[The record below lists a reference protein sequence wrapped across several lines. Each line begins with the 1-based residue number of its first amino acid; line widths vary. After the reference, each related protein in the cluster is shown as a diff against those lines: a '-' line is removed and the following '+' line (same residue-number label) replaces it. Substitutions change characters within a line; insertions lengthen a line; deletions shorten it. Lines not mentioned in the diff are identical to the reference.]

1 MHGPCAFS
9 FGSTYYCIKE
19 HFNWV
24 LAYSIFKLNFFFTC
38 MDLINKESFLGK
50 LKFYYRVINLEFRVL
65 LFSKL
70 NRVLEA
76 SGLYFKSLR

>member
-1 MHGPCAFS
+1 MCFFLGPK
-9 FGSTYYCIKE
+9 YYCIKE
-19 HFNWV
+19 RFNWV
-24 LAYSIFKLNFFFTC
+24 LAYSISKLNFFFTC

-50 LKFYYRVINLEFRVL
+50 LKFYYRVLNLKFRVL

>member
-1 MHGPCAFS
+1 
-9 FGSTYYCIKE
+9 
-19 HFNWV
+19 
-24 LAYSIFKLNFFFTC
+24 